1 MKCFRIREDSRVCF
15 LMESRVERIDKN
27 YSSAIG
33 RLSLK
38 FYLKEGGERGFDLR
52 MDVEAFALFELRWER
67 FQTSDEI
74 FFDFGEFQ

>member
-1 MKCFRIREDSRVCF
+1 MKCYRIREDGRVCF

-27 YSSAIG
+27 YSAAIG
-33 RLSLK
+33 RLSLT
-38 FYLKEGGERGFDLR
+38 FYLKEGGERDLELR

-74 FFDFGEFQ
+74 FFDFADFQ

>member
-1 MKCFRIREDSRVCF
+1 MKCYRIREDSRVCF

-27 YSSAIG
+27 YSAAIG

-38 FYLKEGGERGFDLR
+38 FYLKEGGEKYLDVR
-52 MDVEAFALFELRWER
+52 MDEEAYALFELRWER